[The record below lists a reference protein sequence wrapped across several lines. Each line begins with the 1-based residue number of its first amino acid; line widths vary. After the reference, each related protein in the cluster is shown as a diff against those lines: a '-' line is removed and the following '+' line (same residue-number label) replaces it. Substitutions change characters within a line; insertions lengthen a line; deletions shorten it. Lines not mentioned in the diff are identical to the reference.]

1 MRMRRRELQGSPED
15 SEPRPSPEREIESE
29 KAEGESPTEG
39 QAPGIRTGSKEACQ
53 ESGALSSFMF
63 LLL

>member
-15 SEPRPSPEREIESE
+15 SEPRPSPELETESE
-29 KAEGESPTEG
+29 KAGESPTAG
-39 QAPGIRTGSKEACQ
+39 QVPGIRTGSKEACQ